1 VRLFLLRH
9 AQSVWNRERRYQGWT
24 DSALTD
30 LGRSQAEAAGK
41 ALAAEPLVAVYAST
55 LTRARDTA
63 ATIAAPHGLPVHED
77 ADFREMAFGAWEG
90 RTLDEVRAK
99 DPEDYRVWA
108 ESPDLFTAPG
118 GETLAD
124 VKIRVLAAL
133 GRLRAAHEGK
143 SVCLV
148 AHGLSARVLIL
159 EALGLPLSRVW
170 AIHLA
175 STGISEL
182 EFRPDWTALHRMN
195 TLVHLDAVP
204 AAR

>member
-1 VRLFLLRH
+1 
-9 AQSVWNRERRYQGWT
+9 
-24 DSALTD
+24 
-30 LGRSQAEAAGK
+30 
-41 ALAAEPLVAVYAST
+41 
-55 LTRARDTA
+55 
-63 ATIAAPHGLPVHED
+63 
-77 ADFREMAFGAWEG
+77 M
-90 RTLDEVRAK
+90 
-99 DPEDYRVWA
+99 
-108 ESPDLFTAPG
+108 
-118 GETLAD
+118 
-124 VKIRVLAAL
+124 LAAL
-133 GRLRAAHEGK
+133 GRLRAAHDGK

-159 EALGLPLSRVW
+159 EALGLPVSRVW